1 MTPDNGLRSILDFC
15 LQEQSWLVETLETLV
30 RLESPSTDKS
40 ALDRCGEE
48 LERHLRA
55 MGARVT
61 RLEREK
67 AGDHLR
73 AEFGG
78 GPGQGLILSHFDT
91 VWPVGQLDRMPLRL
105 EAGCL
110 HGPGVYDMKG
120 GIAIA
125 LLAIR
130 ALQAVAPARLPHL
143 VMLATTDEEI
153 GSLTSRE
160 AIEDEARRSNAVLVM
175 EPSGPDSGHLK
186 TARKG
191 CAAYELRVQGIA
203 AHSGEPHKGVS
214 AVLELADQ
222 LLAIERLGDMGREVT
237 ITACMAG
244 GGARANIVP
253 DGAWALLDAR
263 VPRIEDAAVV
273 EEALRALRPQ
283 RAGARL
289 AISGGVE
296 RPPLERTPAVIRLFE
311 MARSVGAEIGLD
323 IREGASGGVSDGNF
337 TAALGVPTLDGL
349 GAVGAAA
356 HAANE
361 HVQVGAL
368 APRAALV
375 AGLLDRL
382 ALAAP

>member
-1 MTPDNGLRSILDFC
+1 MTPDNGLQSILDFC
-15 LQEQSWLVETLETLV
+15 LREQPWLVETLETLV

-40 ALDRCGEE
+40 ALDHCGEE

-78 GPGQGLILSHFDT
+78 GPGQVLILSHFDT

-110 HGPGVYDMKG
+110 YGPGVYDMKG

-356 HAANE
+356 HAVNE

>member
-1 MTPDNGLRSILDFC
+1 MQSILEFC
-15 LQEQSWLVETLETLV
+15 LQEQPRLVETLEGLV
-30 RLESPSTDKS
+30 RLESPSTDKN
-40 ALDRCGEE
+40 AVDRCGAE
-48 LERHLRA
+48 LERRLRA

-78 GPGQGLILSHFDT
+78 GPGQVLILTHFDT

-105 EAGCL
+105 EAGRL
-110 HGPGVYDMKG
+110 YGPGVYDMKG

-125 LLAIR
+125 LLAVR
-130 ALQAVAPARLPHL
+130 ALQAIAPERLPHL
-143 VMLATTDEEI
+143 VMLLTTDEEI
-153 GSLTSRE
+153 GSLTSKN
-160 AIEDEARRSNAVLVM
+160 AIEDEARRSDAVLVM
-175 EPSGPDSGHLK
+175 EPSGPDNGHLK

-191 CAAYELRVQGIA
+191 CAAYELRVRGIA

-222 LLAIERLGDMGREVT
+222 LLAIERLGDMARDVT

-244 GGARANIVP
+244 GGVRANIVP
-253 DGAWALLDAR
+253 DEAWALLDAR
-263 VPRIEDAAVV
+263 VPRSEDGAVV
-273 EEALRALRPQ
+273 EEALRALQPRRP
-283 RAGARL
+283 GARL

-375 AGLLDRL
+375 AGLLGRL
-382 ALAAP
+382 ALAPL